1 MIDNTAG
8 KPSPQDQA
16 MTEPQKTTLP
26 TVLDLDVAKLTDVG
40 RARPHNEDY
49 VDYRIPV
56 DSRELARKGSI
67 FLVADG
73 MGGHQA
79 GEVASQGAVEIVIKQ
94 YYEDAGHDVPTS
106 LVRAFRTAN
115 QQIHNQSQTDP
126 SKAGMGTTLVAAVI
140 LGRKVYVANV
150 GDSRAYLINRQGIAQ
165 ITEDHSWVEEQVRAG
180 LLTVEQAR
188 KHPQRNLVTRAL
200 GSKPSVEVDI
210 FEGEIN
216 TGDRLLLCSDGLT
229 GRVSDPE
236 ISAIVQKHLPEEA
249 ARLLVAEANE
259 RGGNDNITVLIVSA
273 QQELATVK
281 APVLP
286 PPGEKAG
293 RKLPLVPILAG
304 LAILILVAVGGVL
317 AWKFLPFGGP
327 DETPVSPI
335 ASPTAATTEV
345 PQPTGTD
352 AGVQPTTEVVSPTV
366 EATSTLAPTPL
377 GATETPTPTRPLPSA
392 TATLTPTTTLTPT
405 PTPTLTATATEQSPA
420 PTATSTLMPAPI
432 TLQQPN
438 LGARVTDTITFTWSA
453 NRELLPDERFE
464 LLIWKEGEENGFLH
478 TSGQL
483 EASEYQF
490 NLDTILSQDEVG
502 DEFFWSVRLVSSEDG
517 QALTDQA
524 PPRSFIYGPLAAAAP
539 PAPSASLRR
548 NGPGPWKA
556 DWLATAGRIYAAPQE
571 HRADLS
577 G

>member
-8 KPSPQDQA
+8 KPSLQDQA

-249 ARLLVAEANE
+249 ARALVAEANE

-286 PPGEKAG
+286 PPVEKVG
-293 RKLPLVPILAG
+293 RKRPLVPILAG

-335 ASPTAATTEV
+335 ASPTAGTTETL
-345 PQPTGTD
+345 QPTGTD
-352 AGVQPTTEVVSPTV
+352 AGVQPTSEAASPTV
-366 EATSTLAPTPL
+366 EPTSTLAPTPL

-392 TATLTPTTTLTPT
+392 TATLTPTLTLTPT
-405 PTPTLTATATEQSPA
+405 PTPTLTATATEQSPTPAVTETLALPEA
-420 PTATSTLMPAPI
+420 PV
-432 TLQQPN
+432 TLQQPEP
-438 LGARVTDTITFTWSA
+438 GDPVTGTITFTWSPS
-453 NRELLPDERFE
+453 RLIEPSERYQ
-464 LLIWKEGEENGFLH
+464 LLIWRSGEEGNFLH
-478 TSGQL
+478 TSGALQ
-483 EASEYQF
+483 ESEYEL
-490 NLDTILSQDEVG
+490 NLATVLSPDEVG
-502 DEFFWSVRLVSSEDG
+502 DQFFWSVRLVSSEDG
-517 QALTDQA
+517 HALTDKA
-524 PPRSFIYGPLAAAAP
+524 PPRFFIYGSAQAAAA
-539 PAPSASLRR
+539 SLRFAD
-548 NGPGPWKA
+548 PGPLRA

-571 HRADLS
+571 RRVDLS